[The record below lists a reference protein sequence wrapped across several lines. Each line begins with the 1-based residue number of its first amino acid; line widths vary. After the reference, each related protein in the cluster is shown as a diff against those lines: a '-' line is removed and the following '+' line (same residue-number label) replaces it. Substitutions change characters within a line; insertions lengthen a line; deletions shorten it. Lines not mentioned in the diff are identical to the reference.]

1 MSEAFLC
8 PPYNLNQTTI
18 QDYNHLSFLLH
29 QGEASRSIS
38 ACHRQRHH
46 HPSLHNNHR
55 CHWMDFRSERQ
66 SVMVRRIGDGTVYN
80 HGIPLVHFYWVNLI
94 QVGFYI
100 KHFHSLNRKFLDHV
114 SSIIPKLL
122 FHVTLLIGANSHWFS
137 TLKNI
142 VDCCIANRRP
152 IQHPADRE
160 SGLGTLS

>member
-1 MSEAFLC
+1 
-8 PPYNLNQTTI
+8 
-18 QDYNHLSFLLH
+18 
-29 QGEASRSIS
+29 
-38 ACHRQRHH
+38 
-46 HPSLHNNHR
+46 
-55 CHWMDFRSERQ
+55 MDFRSERQ

-100 KHFHSLNRKFLDHV
+100 KHFHSLNRKFLG
-114 SSIIPKLL
+114 

-137 TLKNI
+137 TLKNK